1 MTSIFLFC
9 TSNVPANMINQ
20 FMTEF
25 ADASEDPN
33 IFCLVRTPDQEQ
45 FDEWG
50 TEPPVQDFTTGFEN
64 ASDTALRL
72 YTQNRIDELKDA
84 GKAGGLT
91 PGWLAKLD
99 ERSRHDSTVVL
110 QYRKIKA
117 NWAQALEDAE
127 EQFQIPGQADVDD
140 QNIWW
145 KWRVPFAD
153 AFQLFNSVDE
163 GVPDMIRLFTRPEF
177 MDSEGVLH
185 VDVPRQII
193 KGEIPDPI
201 TESAS

>member
-9 TSNVPANMINQ
+9 TSNVPANTINQ

-33 IFCLVRTPDQEQ
+33 IFCLVRTPDQDQ

-64 ASDTALRL
+64 ASDSALRL

-99 ERSRHDSTVVL
+99 ERSRRDSTVVL

-153 AFQLFNSVDE
+153 AFQLFNSVDG

-177 MDSEGVLH
+177 MDSEGVLQ

>member
-1 MTSIFLFC
+1 MMSIFLFC
-9 TSNVPANMINQ
+9 TSNVPANTINQ

-33 IFCLVRTPDQEQ
+33 IFCLVRTPDQDQ

-64 ASDTALRL
+64 ASDSALRL

-99 ERSRHDSTVVL
+99 ERSRNDSTVVL

-153 AFQLFNSVDE
+153 AFQLFNSVDG

-193 KGEIPDPI
+193 KGEIPDPV